1 MSAISATYYETTAFK
16 SLVKQGIK
24 ATVPKFSKEHL
35 KSASALQVS
44 LEIPVVE
51 MEPRSEDGN
60 GVSLLTLAA
69 VGHMSSRASWRCQHV
84 DGEPS
89 VMVHDG
95 FCDYRAQNPR
105 AEDVLHITGVSQR
118 LGDGKHTLRFLVHTF
133 HGEEKVIIAQGNS
146 ILSEPPI
153 PAFSDVSIGQLAP
166 PTPATPAQPTPPAT
180 QASSPTSS
188 PAPLPLLRRKS
199 SLHSA
204 PYTLPKKRVS
214 FGPNE
219 EQKLFQFM
227 LLNVTTQDPDAFKE
241 LREVLDTIGVK
252 AIKMFHVPL
261 PIQTSHK
268 HLFYFEVYDEDSAK
282 VESVIEEENWAEV
295 FKPET
300 MATTRKGNM
309 AKAMSMQDI
318 VEAMIL
324 STMVATGTGE
334 DPSGIPLRS
343 NVLEVIANKEHI
355 KKAMQ
360 RKGVV
365 ERVTEQLSNRGMDI
379 LLRLLD
385 SQKKT

>member
-1 MSAISATYYETTAFK
+1 MAFHYETSAFE

-24 ATVPKFSKEHL
+24 ATVPKFSKDHL

-44 LEIPVVE
+44 LEIPVGE

-69 VGHMSSRASWRCQHV
+69 VGHMSSRASWSCQQV
-84 DGEPS
+84 DGEPP

-118 LGDGKHTLRFLVHTF
+118 LGDGMHTLRFLVHTF

-146 ILSEPPI
+146 ILSVPPI
-153 PAFSDVSIGQLAP
+153 PAVSNVSIGQLAP
-166 PTPATPAQPTPPAT
+166 PTPATPAVPTPPTT

-188 PAPLPLLRRKS
+188 SAPLPLLRRKS
-199 SLHSA
+199 SLHLA

-227 LLNVTTQDPDAFKE
+227 LLNVTTSAPDSFLELKE
-241 LREVLDTIGVK
+241 TLKEIGLEPRRVSYE
-252 AIKMFHVPL
+252 PL
-261 PIQTSHK
+261 PIAALHK
-268 HLFYFEVYDEDSAK
+268 FVFYFEVYNDDAAK
-282 VESVIEEENWAEV
+282 VETLVDEENWTEI
-295 FKPET
+295 FRPET

-318 VEAMIL
+318 MEAMIL
-324 STMVATGTGE
+324 STMVATSTGE

-343 NVLEVIANKEHI
+343 NVQEAIGNKEHI

-365 ERVTEQLSNRGMDI
+365 ERVTEQLSNRGMGI